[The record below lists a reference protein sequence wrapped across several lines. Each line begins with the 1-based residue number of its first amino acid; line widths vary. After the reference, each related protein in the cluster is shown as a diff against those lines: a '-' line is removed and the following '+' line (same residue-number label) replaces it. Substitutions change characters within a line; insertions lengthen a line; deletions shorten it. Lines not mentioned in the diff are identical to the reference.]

1 MIPHGLA
8 QIMQQ
13 DLLPEYQM
21 QLFST
26 PLLSQT
32 RAAELR
38 KKRISQMSYSKYYST
53 QLRLQSFLAAILVML
68 PFAIRPQQYISASL
82 PQPQAYTFTVQTGTP
97 SYLQNFA
104 HVEQGCNW
112 LGVAGQV
119 FDKNGQPISRMV
131 VRVEGFLG
139 NQSLDALGMTSL
151 ATAYGPGG
159 YEIELSNE
167 PLNSSGTLYIALFNL
182 EGERVSEYIPFNT
195 YSDCSKNLILINFQ
209 ESSASPITPT
219 VTPQPTSVTA
229 TGSLLLQGRPS
240 APHAAWITGVEF
252 SFAQTGPSQ
261 PATTINTT
269 TDQFG
274 AYSLTNLPTGTYN
287 IGVKGENT
295 LRAILPATTLLSG
308 QNQLPDIQLK
318 SGDAN
323 DDNFV
328 TAIDFSILAA
338 SFGECLGDISYN
350 GLADFNNDQCVTAV
364 DFSLLSANYGQ
375 QGD

>member
-1 MIPHGLA
+1 
-8 QIMQQ
+8 
-13 DLLPEYQM
+13 
-21 QLFST
+21 
-26 PLLSQT
+26 
-32 RAAELR
+32 
-38 KKRISQMSYSKYYST
+38 MSHSNFVSSR
-53 QLRLQSFLAAILVML
+53 LRLRSFIAAILLML
-68 PFAIRPQQYISASL
+68 PFALGPQQSISANL
-82 PQPQAYTFTVQTGTP
+82 PNPQGYAFTVQTGNP

-112 LGVAGQV
+112 LGVVGQV
-119 FDKNGQPISRMV
+119 FDKNGQPITRMV

-159 YEIELSNE
+159 YEIILSDE
-167 PLNSSGTLYIALFNL
+167 PLNSSGTLSIALFNL

-195 YSDCSKNLILINFQ
+195 YADCSKNLILINFQ
-209 ESSASPITPT
+209 ESGAGPGTPT
-219 VTPQPTSVTA
+219 ITPQPTGVTA
-229 TGSLLLQGRPS
+229 SGSLILQGRPTS
-240 APHAAWITGVEF
+240 PHAAWITGVEF
-252 SFAQTGPSQ
+252 SLAQTGPSQ
-261 PATTINTT
+261 PAITINTT

-274 AYSLTNLPTGTYN
+274 AYTLTDLLTGTYN
-287 IGVKGENT
+287 ISVKAENT
-295 LRAILPATTLLSG
+295 LRAALPATTFQSG

-328 TAIDFSILAA
+328 SAIDFSILAA
-338 SFGECLGDISYN
+338 SFGDCLGEASYN
-350 GLADFNNDQCVTAV
+350 GSADFNNDQCVTAI